1 MTIFREVEV
10 EVKIDERDIGIMGD
24 DELDELLRLIQAEKA
39 SRQQEQARLDAH
51 CQRLDNIDMDDIA
64 ARLSEIL

>member
-10 EVKIDERDIGIMGD
+10 EVEISERDVSVMED
-24 DELDELLRLIQAEKA
+24 EELDELLRLIQAEKA
-39 SRQQEQARLDAH
+39 SRQQEQARIDAH
-51 CQRLDNIDMDDIA
+51 CQRLDNIDMDDLT